1 MKTLFEITQ
10 EAIELA
16 SILEEGEFTPELHE
30 RLSITEGE
38 LRDKAINYGK
48 VIKTFEGDIN
58 LIDAEIKRLQALKSS
73 KNKVIDRM
81 KESVTTAMVS
91 FHVDVIDTTIMKIFF
106 RKSEAVEIEDE
117 NLVPEEY
124 KLSRVVVNPDKIRIK
139 QLLKSGE
146 DVPGCQIV
154 EKLNLQIK

>member
-16 SILEEGEFTPELHE
+16 SILEEGEFTHELQE

-48 VIKTFEGDIN
+48 VIKTFEGDIT

-117 NLVPEEY
+117 NLLPDEY